1 MKLNIKKFPEFA
13 YQCFRAPPKRTLKLI
28 FSLSLLFLNSCASI
42 DSIHNKKGL
51 YREAIYPAAYEK
63 VWRAAEKS
71 LENYVLANNNSES
84 GIIQT
89 DWIRG
94 DDIWNPPTSQKKPSS
109 GQRQK
114 LTLFFTKGKSNG
126 TESVRIQIKK
136 EAEILM
142 DFVSEPETLISDG
155 LEELNI
161 LYRIEREL
169 NIARSINRLEN
180 KRR

>member
-1 MKLNIKKFPEFA
+1 MKNIK
-13 YQCFRAPPKRTLKLI
+13 I
-28 FSLSLLFLNSCASI
+28 VFLAFIYGVILNACASI
-42 DSIHNKKGL
+42 DSTHNKINL
-51 YREAIYPAAYEK
+51 YKEAVFNAAYESTWK
-63 VWRAAEKS
+63 AAEKS

-94 DDIWNPPTSQKKPSS
+94 DDIWTPPTAKKKPSS

-114 LTLFFTKGKSNG
+114 LTLFFTKGKSG
-126 TESVRIQIKK
+126 GSDSVRIQVKK
-136 EAEILM
+136 ESEILK
-142 DFVSEPETLISDG
+142 DFVSEPESLVSDG

-169 NIARSINRLEN
+169 NVAKAIKRLEN
-180 KRR
+180 KKH